1 PCRLNPSPPSSS
13 IPLQSAPRPSQ
24 GIPLRPLHPAFP
36 KYPTARPPPSP
47 EDPPTP
53 PSRAPSLPSL
63 ETSNYQIQIG
73 SLKHVLPK
81 KRKTLAYQFSVGG
94 HLSTWPAYASGQ
106 AILQS
111 RKPCCLPEGRSK
123 KQASLTIAKPRYLE
137 ELECYLRKELQS
149 LDLTKENTQELK
161 LQLT

>member
-1 PCRLNPSPPSSS
+1 SYYQQERKRTVCSGNENGP
-13 IPLQSAPRPSQ
+13 
-24 GIPLRPLHPAFP
+24 FP
-36 KYPTARPPPSP
+36 
-47 EDPPTP
+47 
-53 PSRAPSLPSL
+53 
-63 ETSNYQIQIG
+63 
-73 SLKHVLPK
+73 
-81 KRKTLAYQFSVGG
+81 AYQFSVGG

-111 RKPCCLPEGRSK
+111 RKPCCLPEGRRVGSG

-161 LQLT
+161 LQGRRFHK